1 MSVAW
6 APKPVE
12 RVAVVGMGTMGMQI
26 AALSAC
32 AGYETH
38 VYDGLDGA
46 VERALKR
53 LAEEVIPG
61 IVGSGM
67 NPAPTTVE
75 ASLARLAPA
84 SSLEAAV
91 SGVDLVIEAVKED
104 IDVKLEV
111 FAELSRFAPEAILA
125 TGSSSLLS
133 RPLADVV
140 SNPRRLLNMHFFA
153 PVWVRSM
160 VELMTCGQ
168 TDEAVFVE
176 ATKVGK
182 AMGLVVAR
190 VQGESKGFIINRVWR
205 AIKRESLRVV
215 DEGHA
220 TPEDVDRLFML
231 FFEAGRAP
239 FSTMDTVGLDVV
251 ADIERSYHA
260 VATDPA
266 DVPIPLLTEKVAS
279 GELGEKTGKGF
290 YIYPNPSHAQPDF
303 VRPRD
308 EKKN

>member
-1 MSVAW
+1 MSVS
-6 APKPVE
+6 PNPVK

-38 VYDGLDGA
+38 VYDGLTGA

-53 LAEEVIPG
+53 LGEDVIPG
-61 IVGSGM
+61 IVESGM
-67 NPAPTTVE
+67 NPTPTTVE
-75 ASLARLAPA
+75 ESFARFVPA
-84 SSLEAAV
+84 SSLADAV

-111 FAELSRFAPEAILA
+111 FAELSHLAPEAILA

-133 RPLADVV
+133 RPLAAVV
-140 SNPRRLLNMHFFA
+140 SNPERLLNMHFFA
-153 PVWVRSM
+153 PVWVRTM

-168 TDEAVFVE
+168 TSE
-176 ATKVGK
+176 ATFAEAASVGK

-231 FFEAGRAP
+231 FFEAKRAP
-239 FSTMDTVGLDVV
+239 FATMDLVGLDVV

-266 DVPIPLLTEKVAS
+266 DVPIPLLTDKVAK
-279 GELGEKTGKGF
+279 GELGEKSGSGF
-290 YIYPNPSHAQPDF
+290 YTYPNPSYARANFLRPD
-303 VRPRD
+303 
-308 EKKN
+308 ESEE

>member
-1 MSVAW
+1 MSTAW
-6 APKPVE
+6 TPKPVKQ
-12 RVAVVGMGTMGMQI
+12 VAIVGMGTMGMQI

-32 AGYETH
+32 AGYQTH
-38 VYDGLDGA
+38 VYDGLEGA
-46 VERALKR
+46 AERALKR
-53 LAEEVIPG
+53 LGEDVIPG
-61 IVGSGM
+61 IVESGM
-67 NPAPTTVE
+67 NPIATTVE
-75 ASLARLAPA
+75 ASFARFVQA
-84 SSLEAAV
+84 SSLEEAV

-104 IDVKLEV
+104 IDVKLKI
-111 FAELSRFAPEAILA
+111 FTELSRLAPEAILA

-140 SNPRRLLNMHFFA
+140 SNPERLLNMHFFA
-153 PVWVRSM
+153 PVWVRTM

-168 TDEAVFVE
+168 TSEAVFAE
-176 ATKVGK
+176 ATAVGK

-231 FFEAGRAP
+231 FFEAKRAP
-239 FSTMDTVGLDVV
+239 FATMDLVGLDVV

-266 DVPIPLLTEKVAS
+266 DVPIPLLTDKVAR
-279 GELGEKTGKGF
+279 GELGEKTGSGF
-290 YIYPNPSHAQPDF
+290 YTYPNPSYARKNFLRPDD
-303 VRPRD
+303 P
-308 EKKN
+308 EE